1 MLSNR
6 KVGLILPIIILCDEN
21 SQLNKGNKER
31 LRVSAEL
38 SVGLIDPLHP
48 AETTDRELLQ
58 RIWRLA
64 VPVLVQQ
71 ALIYLV
77 GVSDTLITGW
87 YLTSDDLAAVTI
99 ATYISWFLGGLMAVV
114 SAGASALVARMVG
127 ARDYA
132 EANRITGV
140 SMTLAIFVGLVIQA
154 LGLMAAGSIVSG
166 INMTGASAASAT
178 TYFRIVVAVGPLIAI
193 RIVGMSCMS
202 GAGDTR
208 TGSIIMGVVNLI
220 NIILSWS
227 LVVGFVGLPEM
238 GIAGVATGTA
248 VGEGVGG
255 ILVLLVLIRGRA
267 GLKLQSTNMKPSLSR
282 IQRIVRISLPTVGET
297 ATGIV
302 GQVLYLSLINRLG
315 AISTAAHGVAI
326 KCESIAYLMVGGFA
340 APAGILAGQYLG
352 AGQPA
357 LAKRA
362 ANLCWILGTVL
373 LCGLGVL
380 LFFLNDEMFYI
391 FLGSGKPELVAE
403 GASMLP
409 VVAFAMPGLAA
420 INVLATTFR
429 GAGETRTPWFNT
441 MIGLFLFRLPVTYAL
456 ARPADGSMWGWGL
469 KGAWIAM
476 LVDLTMRG
484 LLLALRYWKGTW
496 TQTKV

>member
-1 MLSNR
+1 M
-6 KVGLILPIIILCDEN
+6 
-21 SQLNKGNKER
+21 
-31 LRVSAEL
+31 SAEQIVDQ
-38 SVGLIDPLHP
+38 SMDDQPSP
-48 AETTDRELLQ
+48 TDRDLLK

-87 YLTSDDLAAVTI
+87 YLSSDDLAAVTI

-114 SAGASALVARMVG
+114 SAGSSALVARMVG
-127 ARDYA
+127 AGDHA

-140 SMTLAIFVGLVIQA
+140 SMTLAIFVGMMIQT
-154 LGLMAAGSIVSG
+154 LGLLAAGSIVTG
-166 INMTGASAASAT
+166 INMSGASAAAAT

-193 RIVGMSCMS
+193 RIVGMSCMA

-208 TGSIIMGVVNLI
+208 TGSMIMGVVNFI
-220 NIILSWS
+220 NVVMSWS
-227 LVVGFVGLPEM
+227 LVVGLFGLPKL
-238 GIAGVATGTA
+238 GIEGVAAGTA
-248 VGEGVGG
+248 AGEGVGG
-255 ILVLLVLIRGRA
+255 LLVLLALIRGRA
-267 GLKLQSTNMKPSLSR
+267 GLKLTRTNMKPSLDR
-282 IQRIVRISLPTVGET
+282 IRRIIRISLPTVGET
-297 ATGIV
+297 ATGIA
-302 GQVLYLSLINRLG
+302 GQVLYLALINRLG

-326 KCESIAYLMVGGFA
+326 KCESISYLMVGGFA
-340 APAGILAGQYLG
+340 SPAGILAGQYLG
-352 AGQPA
+352 AGQPQ

-362 ANLCWILGTVL
+362 ANLCWMLGTTL

-380 LFFLNDEMFYI
+380 LFYFDEEMFYI
-391 FLGSGKPELVAE
+391 FLGSGKPELVME
-403 GASMLP
+403 GAAMLP
-409 VVAFAMPGLAA
+409 VVAFAMPGLAT

-456 ARPADGSMWGWGL
+456 ARPEDGSWWGWGL

-476 LVDLTMRG
+476 LVDLNLRG
-484 LLLALRYWKGTW
+484 LLLARRYWKGHW
-496 TQTKV
+496 TQTRV